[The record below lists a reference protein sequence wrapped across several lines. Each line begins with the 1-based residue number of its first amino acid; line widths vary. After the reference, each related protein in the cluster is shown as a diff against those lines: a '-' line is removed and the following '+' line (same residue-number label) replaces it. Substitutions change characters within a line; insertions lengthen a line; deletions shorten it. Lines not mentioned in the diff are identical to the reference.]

1 MIEIKKE
8 SREFSDVERYL
19 MTIAPNIE
27 QMKNV
32 ADGEKITVAGF
43 IVFDDIKEDGT
54 STEVMSIITPDKHVF
69 AFQSDTFK
77 RSIYDLFNLFK
88 GRAVTIIKMSGKTKA
103 GRDFI
108 KCCLDVD
115 SVE

>member
-1 MIEIKKE
+1 MVEIIKE

-19 MTIAPNIE
+19 MTIAPNMG

-32 ADGEKITVAGF
+32 ADGEKITVDGF
-43 IVFDDIKEDGT
+43 IVFNDIKDNGE
-54 STEVMSIITPDKHVF
+54 STEVMSIITPDKRVF
-69 AFQSDTFK
+69 ACQSNTFK

-88 GRAVTIIKMSGKTKA
+88 GKAVTIIKMSGKTKA

-108 KCCLDVD
+108 NCCLDID